1 MKPTIKERKLAAKHQ
16 NVNISDKKSIKILK
30 ARDKVSD
37 WNDSVSNACLKSADK
52 EIKDLEEIIKIQEN
66 TIKNEKIVSNNIL
79 NRLYDQEQIIID
91 WKYSYRLLEW
101 KYAKALED
109 IRFLD
114 HYIKQKEI
122 KKEKNENKK

>member
-1 MKPTIKERKLAAKHQ
+1 MKTQEL
-16 NVNISDKKSIKILK
+16 
-30 ARDKVSD
+30 
-37 WNDSVSNACLKSADK
+37 
-52 EIKDLEEIIKIQEN
+52 LEEIIKIQER

-79 NRLYDQEQIIID
+79 NRWHDQEQILTD

-114 HYIKQKEI
+114 HYIKQKENKQ
-122 KKEKNENKK
+122 KKNGNEK

>member
-1 MKPTIKERKLAAKHQ
+1 MKTQEL
-16 NVNISDKKSIKILK
+16 
-30 ARDKVSD
+30 
-37 WNDSVSNACLKSADK
+37 
-52 EIKDLEEIIKIQEN
+52 LEKIIKIQER

-79 NRLYDQEQIIID
+79 NRWHDQEQIIID

>member
-1 MKPTIKERKLAAKHQ
+1 MKTQKL
-16 NVNISDKKSIKILK
+16 
-30 ARDKVSD
+30 
-37 WNDSVSNACLKSADK
+37 
-52 EIKDLEEIIKIQEN
+52 LEEIIKIQER

-79 NRLYDQEQIIID
+79 NRWYDQEQINTD

-114 HYIKQKEI
+114 HYIKQKE
-122 KKEKNENKK
+122 NKKKKNGNEK

>member
-1 MKPTIKERKLAAKHQ
+1 MKTQEL
-16 NVNISDKKSIKILK
+16 
-30 ARDKVSD
+30 
-37 WNDSVSNACLKSADK
+37 
-52 EIKDLEEIIKIQEN
+52 LEKIIKIQER
-66 TIKNEKIVSNNIL
+66 TIKKEKIVSNNIL
-79 NRLYDQEQIIID
+79 NRWYDQEQIVTD

-109 IRFLD
+109 IRFLN

>member
-1 MKPTIKERKLAAKHQ
+1 MKTQEL
-16 NVNISDKKSIKILK
+16 
-30 ARDKVSD
+30 
-37 WNDSVSNACLKSADK
+37 
-52 EIKDLEEIIKIQEN
+52 LEKIIKIQER

-79 NRLYDQEQIIID
+79 NRWLDQEQINTD

>member
-1 MKPTIKERKLAAKHQ
+1 MKTQKL
-16 NVNISDKKSIKILK
+16 
-30 ARDKVSD
+30 
-37 WNDSVSNACLKSADK
+37 
-52 EIKDLEEIIKIQEN
+52 LEEIIKIQER

-79 NRLYDQEQIIID
+79 NRWHDQEQIVTD

-122 KKEKNENKK
+122 KKEKNEKKK

>member
-1 MKPTIKERKLAAKHQ
+1 MKTQEL
-16 NVNISDKKSIKILK
+16 
-30 ARDKVSD
+30 
-37 WNDSVSNACLKSADK
+37 
-52 EIKDLEEIIKIQEN
+52 LEKIIKIQER

-79 NRLYDQEQIIID
+79 NRWYDQEQIVTD

>member
-1 MKPTIKERKLAAKHQ
+1 MKTQKL
-16 NVNISDKKSIKILK
+16 
-30 ARDKVSD
+30 
-37 WNDSVSNACLKSADK
+37 
-52 EIKDLEEIIKIQEN
+52 LEEIIKIQER

-79 NRLYDQEQIIID
+79 NRWHDQEQIVTD

-122 KKEKNENKK
+122 KKGKNGTKK

>member
-1 MKPTIKERKLAAKHQ
+1 MKTQEL
-16 NVNISDKKSIKILK
+16 
-30 ARDKVSD
+30 
-37 WNDSVSNACLKSADK
+37 
-52 EIKDLEEIIKIQEN
+52 LEKIIKIQER
-66 TIKNEKIVSNNIL
+66 TIKKEKIVSNNIL
-79 NRLYDQEQIIID
+79 NRWYDQEQIVTD

-122 KKEKNENKK
+122 KKEKNGNEK

>member
-1 MKPTIKERKLAAKHQ
+1 MKTQQL
-16 NVNISDKKSIKILK
+16 
-30 ARDKVSD
+30 
-37 WNDSVSNACLKSADK
+37 
-52 EIKDLEEIIKIQEN
+52 LEEIIKIQER
-66 TIKNEKIVSNNIL
+66 TIKKEKIVSNNIL
-79 NRLYDQEQIIID
+79 NRWYDQEQIVTD

>member
-1 MKPTIKERKLAAKHQ
+1 MKTQELLE
-16 NVNISDKKSIKILK
+16 KI
-30 ARDKVSD
+30 V
-37 WNDSVSNACLKSADK
+37 
-52 EIKDLEEIIKIQEN
+52 KIQER

-114 HYIKQKEI
+114 HYIKQK
-122 KKEKNENKK
+122 KNGDEK

>member
-1 MKPTIKERKLAAKHQ
+1 MKTQEL
-16 NVNISDKKSIKILK
+16 
-30 ARDKVSD
+30 
-37 WNDSVSNACLKSADK
+37 
-52 EIKDLEEIIKIQEN
+52 LEKIIKIQER
-66 TIKNEKIVSNNIL
+66 TIKKEKIVSNNIL
-79 NRLYDQEQIIID
+79 NRWYDQEQIVTD

>member
-1 MKPTIKERKLAAKHQ
+1 MKTQKL
-16 NVNISDKKSIKILK
+16 
-30 ARDKVSD
+30 
-37 WNDSVSNACLKSADK
+37 
-52 EIKDLEEIIKIQEN
+52 LEEIIKIQER

-79 NRLYDQEQIIID
+79 NRWLDQEQINTD

-114 HYIKQKEI
+114 HYIKQKEL
-122 KKEKNENKK
+122 KKENGNKK